1 MTILEIYE
9 KYNIMPNL
17 QLHQLRV
24 AAVAEQICEAST
36 TPVDKESIVLACLL
50 HDMGN
55 IVKFDLDYF
64 PQLLE
69 PEGKEYWGKIQVEFI
84 KKYGIDDH
92 DANLKIAQEI
102 GVSSVI
108 VAHIDAIGFGF
119 WDRTHK
125 DGSLEDKICAY
136 ADTRVS
142 PFKVVSLEE
151 RFEEGEK
158 RYNGKNSALDDK
170 RHVFYDAMREIEKQI
185 FAHTNIKP
193 EDITDE
199 SIKHRIEKLR
209 NTNIS

>member
-55 IVKFDLDYF
+55 IIKSKFDTLYKMTEEEV
-64 PQLLE
+64 LYWSKV
-69 PEGKEYWGKIQVEFI
+69 KEEFI
-84 KKYGIDDH
+84 QKYGSNETMATI
-92 DANLKIAQEI
+92 AILKELE
-102 GVSSVI
+102 VSEFIQDMIKDSDF
-108 VAHIDAIGFGF
+108 AHICEMLHSDL
-119 WDRTHK
+119 TEK
-125 DGSLEDKICAY
+125 QLMKY
-136 ADTRVS
+136 ADLRVG
-142 PFKVVSLEE
+142 PYGVVSLAE
-151 RFEEGEK
+151 RLED
-158 RYNGKNSALDDK
+158 GKNRYGAWEEEK
-170 RHVFYDAMREIEKQI
+170 TECAYEIEKHI
-185 FAHTNIKP
+185 FSHTNIKP

-209 NTNIS
+209 NTNIL